1 MLRVIDLSCSRNESV
16 LFSHLNFAVAPGA
29 SMLIYGRNGIGKTT
43 LLKCLAGALESDA
56 GVIEYRGNKLY
67 LGHKHNFHTTL
78 SPIQNLKFLHTI
90 NQAYDDLNSELQT
103 NNFESALD
111 YVGLSKDKNV
121 PCCEL
126 SAGQLQ
132 RINLAR
138 LYMTKAKLWLLD
150 EPLINLDL
158 SAQYLFMDLW
168 QRHLGK
174 GGICLL
180 ATHNDLS
187 LPLQANDNLLL
198 EDYASRN

>member
-16 LFSHLNFAVAPGA
+16 LFSHLNFTVASGA

-43 LLKCLAGALESDA
+43 LLKCLAGTLESDA
-56 GVIEYRGNKLY
+56 GQIESNGNKLY
-67 LGHKHNFHTTL
+67 LGHKHNFHTAL
-78 SPIQNLKFLHTI
+78 SPLQNLKFLHTI
-90 NQAYDDLNSELQT
+90 NQSYDDLNPEPQT
-103 NNFESALD
+103 NNYEFALD
-111 YVGLSKDKNV
+111 YVGLSKHKHTA
-121 PCCEL
+121 CSEL

-138 LYMTKAKLWLLD
+138 LYLTKANLWLLD

-158 SAQYLFMDLW
+158 SAQSLFMDLW
-168 QRHLGK
+168 QQHLAS

-198 EDYASRN
+198 EAYASRN